1 MPPTEPRVPTFG
13 TGDNM
18 SSIIAMCAFSF
29 AMSVSPGPVN
39 VITMTIGVNRGL
51 KQAIPFVSGA
61 TIGFTL
67 LLLFVG
73 LGLGELAVRFS
84 SLFEGMNYV
93 GAAII
98 IFMGYKIATSNSQ
111 IELKDDAAPTFL
123 QGFLL
128 QWLNPKAWAACLAG
142 ISAFNAADSYATL
155 FLFSGIYFTI
165 CYVSIGSWAFVGEN
179 AFKIFQTPAR
189 LRLFNIFM
197 GAGLIIVAIVISIQN
212 ISG

>member
-1 MPPTEPRVPTFG
+1 MSSLVDFN

-18 SSIIAMCAFSF
+18 SSIIAMCAFSL

-39 VITMTIGVNRGL
+39 LITLAIGVNRGL
-51 KQAIPFVSGA
+51 REAIPFVSGA

-67 LLLFVG
+67 LLMLVG

-84 SLFEGMNYV
+84 PLLNGTNYV

-98 IFMGYKIATSNSQ
+98 FFMGYKIATSSSQ
-111 IELKDDAAPTFL
+111 IELIDDAAPTFL

-142 ISAFNAADSYATL
+142 IVAFNAADSYSTL
-155 FLFSGIYFTI
+155 FLFSGLYFTI
-165 CYVSIGSWAFVGEN
+165 CYVSIGSWAFVGEK
-179 AFKIFQTPAR
+179 AFKVFQTPAR

-197 GAGLIIVAIVISIQN
+197 GVGLIVVAIVISIQN
-212 ISG
+212 ISR